1 MVCAAVGEQRRD
13 RSVSWG
19 CWRRKIFSKSDPGE
33 AGAGGDGGVCVRVY
47 VRVHWV
53 NRGDGSWELVNTSRF
68 TGRIPRIIV
77 YQHLCQARLYP
88 FDHRFLPQSL

>member
-33 AGAGGDGGVCVRVY
+33 AGAGGDRGVCVRVY
-47 VRVHWV
+47 VRVH
-53 NRGDGSWELVNTSRF
+53 TMH
-68 TGRIPRIIV
+68 TG
-77 YQHLCQARLYP
+77 
-88 FDHRFLPQSL
+88 